1 MPEIDPKVKFD
12 KNLYGGLSI
21 GFASLDGVL
30 LLLLI
35 LLPIFLE
42 GGDRDAVMIS
52 WYYDLLIG
60 LFFAVLVIFI
70 CLAVQYDKRHRI
82 IDEAIEKEKEE
93 EAKRDAVTTEQ
104 TNDPQI

>member
-1 MPEIDPKVKFD
+1 MADIDPKVKFE

-42 GGDRDAVMIS
+42 GGDRDSVMLS

-60 LFFAVLVIFI
+60 LFFACLVVFI
-70 CLAVQYDKRHRI
+70 VLAVQYDKRHQI
-82 IDEAIEKEKEE
+82 IDEANEKEKEE
-93 EAKRDAVTTEQ
+93 QAKRDAVTTEQ
-104 TNDPQI
+104 SNDPQI